1 MPVSLAT
8 EIGERPPEAVE
19 AAAYFVVSEALAN
32 VARHSG
38 AERAAV
44 SVVRAGRI
52 LVVEVRDDGKG
63 GASPNGGSG
72 LVGLEERVGAL
83 GGTLVVESPAG
94 GPTSITAVIPC
105 E

>member
-1 MPVSLAT
+1 VPVSLSA
-8 EIGERPPEAVE
+8 EIAERPPEAVE

-32 VARHSG
+32 VARHSE
-38 AERAAV
+38 AQRAAV
-44 SVVRAGRI
+44 SVVRAGGI

-72 LVGLEERVGAL
+72 LNGLEERVGAL
-83 GGTLVVESPAG
+83 GGTLVLDSPPG

>member
-1 MPVSLAT
+1 VPVSLTA

-44 SVVRAGRI
+44 SVVRDDGI
-52 LVVEVRDDGKG
+52 LLVEVRDDGRG
-63 GASPNGGSG
+63 GASSEGGSG
-72 LVGLEERVGAL
+72 LLGLEERVGAL
-83 GGTLVVESPAG
+83 GGTLVVESPRG
-94 GPTSITAVIPC
+94 GPTSVTAVIPC